1 MYEAGHGASSH
12 GISTLEAMLGRTEYE
27 KAVADFD
34 AFIDQHLEGVPLFS
48 EDPGLQQRYIKYSDL
63 TLDDIE
69 KIADVADSPQTRELL
84 KAADAVQAQ
93 YREQHEGTLQP
104 LETFDGSTHVLVEL
118 YEHMT
123 TQNGQVQQKEKGA
136 IIQCIMNGISIR
148 GYGGEG
154 FVHQVD
160 LGGAQYVIDPDGLA
174 VRYTQQTQ
182 TKPSNDLGKHA
193 QVEDIDVVKR
203 LVERSKKN
211 TAPTMLDVIRG
222 GVKRVMST
230 LFSRP

>member
-12 GISTLEAMLGRTEYE
+12 GIATLEAMLGRTEYE
-27 KAVADFD
+27 KTVADFD
-34 AFIDQHLEGVPLFS
+34 SFVSQQLEGAPLLR
-48 EDPGLQQRYIKYSDL
+48 EDPDLQRYVTYSHL
-63 TLDDIE
+63 TLDD
-69 KIADVADSPQTRELL
+69 VADIATDSPRMRELL

-118 YEHMT
+118 YEYMT

-136 IIQCIMNGISIR
+136 TIQCIMNGVGFR
-148 GYGGEG
+148 GYGDEE

-160 LGGAQYVIDPDGLA
+160 LGGAQYTIDPDGLA

-182 TKPSNDLGKHA
+182 TKPSKDLGKYA
-193 QVEDIDVVKR
+193 QVEDLDIVKR

-211 TAPTMLDVIRG
+211 AAPTMLDVVRG
-222 GVKRVMST
+222 GVKRMMNI
-230 LFSRP
+230 FSRP

>member
-1 MYEAGHGASSH
+1 MYEAGHEAGSG
-12 GISTLEAMLGRTEYE
+12 GIATLEAMLGRTEYE
-27 KAVADFD
+27 KTVADFGI
-34 AFIDQHLEGVPLFS
+34 FIDQQLEGVPLLR
-48 EDPGLQQRYIKYSDL
+48 EDPDLQRYVTYSDL
-63 TLDDIE
+63 TLDDVAD
-69 KIADVADSPQTRELL
+69 IADATDSPRMRELL
-84 KAADAVQAQ
+84 KAADAVRAQ
-93 YREQHEGTLQP
+93 YRKQHEGKLRP

-136 IIQCIMNGISIR
+136 TIQCIMNGISIR

-182 TKPSNDLGKHA
+182 TKPSKDLGKYA
-193 QVEDIDVVKR
+193 QVEDMDVVKR
-203 LVERSKKN
+203 LIERSKKN
-211 TAPTMLDVIRG
+211 TAPTTLDVVRG
-222 GVKRVMST
+222 GVKRMMNI
-230 LFSRP
+230 FSRP

>member
-12 GISTLEAMLGRTEYE
+12 GIATLEAMLGRTEYE
-27 KAVADFD
+27 KAVADFGI
-34 AFIDQHLEGVPLFS
+34 FIDQQLEGAPLLR
-48 EDPGLQQRYIKYSDL
+48 EDPDLQRYMTYSDL
-63 TLDDIE
+63 TLDDLAD
-69 KIADVADSPQTRELL
+69 IADATDSPRMFDLL
-84 KAADAVQAQ
+84 KAAEAVQAQ

-136 IIQCIMNGISIR
+136 TIQCIMNGISIR

-160 LGGAQYVIDPDGLA
+160 LGGAQYVIDTNNSA
-174 VRYTQQTQ
+174 VRYIQQTQ
-182 TKPSNDLGKHA
+182 TKPSSDLGEYA

-211 TAPTMLDVIRG
+211 AAPNTLPKAVRRGMGRIVTAV
-222 GVKRVMST
+222 
-230 LFSRP
+230 SRP

>member
-12 GISTLEAMLGRTEYE
+12 GIATLEAMLGRTEYE
-27 KAVADFD
+27 KAVADFGI
-34 AFIDQHLEGVPLFS
+34 FIDQQLEGAPLLR
-48 EDPGLQQRYIKYSDL
+48 EDPDLQRYMTYNDL
-63 TLDDIE
+63 TLDDLAD
-69 KIADVADSPQTRELL
+69 IADATDSPRMFDLL
-84 KAADAVQAQ
+84 KAAEAVQAQ

-136 IIQCIMNGISIR
+136 TIQCIMNGISIR

-160 LGGAQYVIDPDGLA
+160 LGGAQYVIDTNNSA

-182 TKPSNDLGKHA
+182 TKPSGNLGEYAQAEDMDL
-193 QVEDIDVVKR
+193 IKR
-203 LVERSKKN
+203 LIERSKKN
-211 TAPTMLDVIRG
+211 TAPTMLDVVRG
-222 GVKRVMST
+222 GLKRMMSI
-230 LFSRP
+230 FSRP

>member
-27 KAVADFD
+27 KAVANFD
-34 AFIDQHLEGVPLFS
+34 SFVSRQLEGAPLLR
-48 EDPGLQQRYIKYSDL
+48 EDPDLQRYVTYSDL
-63 TLDDIE
+63 TLDDVAD
-69 KIADVADSPQTRELL
+69 IADATDSPRMRELL

-123 TQNGQVQQKEKGA
+123 TQNGQVQRKEKGA
-136 IIQCIMNGISIR
+136 TIQCIMNGVGFR
-148 GYGGEG
+148 GYGDEE
-154 FVHQVD
+154 FVHHVD

-182 TKPSNDLGKHA
+182 TKPSKDLGKYA
-193 QVEDIDVVKR
+193 QVEDLDIVKR
-203 LVERSKKN
+203 LIEHSKKN
-211 TAPTMLDVIRG
+211 AAPTTLDVVRG
-222 GVKRVMST
+222 GVKRMMNI
-230 LFSRP
+230 FSRP

>member
-1 MYEAGHGASSH
+1 M
-12 GISTLEAMLGRTEYE
+12 T
-27 KAVADFD
+27 
-34 AFIDQHLEGVPLFS
+34 
-48 EDPGLQQRYIKYSDL
+48 YSDL
-63 TLDDIE
+63 TLDDVAD
-69 KIADVADSPQTRELL
+69 IADATDSPRMLELL

-136 IIQCIMNGISIR
+136 TIQCIMNGISIR

-182 TKPSNDLGKHA
+182 TKPSKDLGKYA
-193 QVEDIDVVKR
+193 QVEDMDVVKR
-203 LVERSKKN
+203 LIERSKKN
-211 TAPTMLDVIRG
+211 TAPTMLDVVRG
-222 GVKRVMST
+222 GVKRMMNT
-230 LFSRP
+230 FSRP

>member
-1 MYEAGHGASSH
+1 
-12 GISTLEAMLGRTEYE
+12 MLGRTEYE
-27 KAVADFD
+27 KAVADFGI
-34 AFIDQHLEGVPLFS
+34 FIDQQLEGAPLLR
-48 EDPGLQQRYIKYSDL
+48 EDPDLQRYMTYSDL
-63 TLDDIE
+63 TLDDLAD
-69 KIADVADSPQTRELL
+69 IADATDSPRMFDLL
-84 KAADAVQAQ
+84 KAAEAVQAQ

-136 IIQCIMNGISIR
+136 TIQCIMNGISIR

-182 TKPSNDLGKHA
+182 TKPSKDLGKYA
-193 QVEDIDVVKR
+193 QVEDMDVVKR
-203 LVERSKKN
+203 LIERSKKN
-211 TAPTMLDVIRG
+211 AAPTTLDVVRG
-222 GVKRVMST
+222 GVKRMMNI
-230 LFSRP
+230 FSRP

>member
-1 MYEAGHGASSH
+1 MYEAGHEAGSG
-12 GISTLEAMLGRTEYE
+12 GIATLEAMLGRTEYK
-27 KAVADFD
+27 KAVANFGI
-34 AFIDQHLEGVPLFS
+34 FIDQQLEGVPLFS

-63 TLDDIE
+63 TLDDVE
-69 KIADVADSPQTRELL
+69 KIADVADSPRMRELL

-93 YREQHEGTLQP
+93 YRGQHEGTLQP

-118 YEHMT
+118 YEYMT

-136 IIQCIMNGISIR
+136 TIQCIMNGISIR

-160 LGGAQYVIDPDGLA
+160 LGGAQYVIDTNNSA
-174 VRYTQQTQ
+174 VRYIQQTQ
-182 TKPSNDLGKHA
+182 TKPSKDLGEYA
-193 QVEDIDVVKR
+193 QAEDMDLIKR
-203 LVERSKKN
+203 LIERSKKN
-211 TAPTMLDVIRG
+211 AAPTTLDVVRG

-230 LFSRP
+230 FSRP

>member
-1 MYEAGHGASSH
+1 MYEAGHEAGSG
-12 GISTLEAMLGRTEYE
+12 GIATLEAMLGRTEYE
-27 KAVADFD
+27 KTVADFGI
-34 AFIDQHLEGVPLFS
+34 FIDQQLEGVPLLR
-48 EDPGLQQRYIKYSDL
+48 EDPDLQRYVTYSDL
-63 TLDDIE
+63 TLDDVE
-69 KIADVADSPQTRELL
+69 KIADVADSPRMLELL
-84 KAADAVQAQ
+84 KAAEAVQAQ
-93 YREQHEGTLQP
+93 YREQHEGKLRP

-136 IIQCIMNGISIR
+136 TIQCIMNGISIR

-160 LGGAQYVIDPDGLA
+160 LGGAQYVIDANNSA

-182 TKPSNDLGKHA
+182 TKPSSDLGEYA
-193 QVEDIDVVKR
+193 QAEDMDVVKR

-211 TAPTMLDVIRG
+211 AAPTTLDVVRG
-222 GVKRVMST
+222 GVKRMMNI
-230 LFSRP
+230 FSRP

>member
-12 GISTLEAMLGRTEYE
+12 GIATLEAMLGRTEYE

-69 KIADVADSPQTRELL
+69 KIADVADSPRMRELL

-104 LETFDGSTHVLVEL
+104 LETFDGSTHVFVEL

-136 IIQCIMNGISIR
+136 TIQCIMNGVGFR
-148 GYGGEG
+148 GYGDEE

-160 LGGAQYVIDPDGLA
+160 LGGAQYVIDPDELT

-182 TKPSNDLGKHA
+182 TKPSSDLGEYA
-193 QVEDIDVVKR
+193 QAEDMDVVKR

-211 TAPTMLDVIRG
+211 AAPDLLSTVRRKIGRMVTAV
-222 GVKRVMST
+222 
-230 LFSRP
+230 SRP

>member
-1 MYEAGHGASSH
+1 MYKAGHGASSH

-27 KAVADFD
+27 KAVANFD
-34 AFIDQHLEGVPLFS
+34 SFVSQQLEGAPLLR
-48 EDPGLQQRYIKYSDL
+48 EDPDLQRYVTYSDL
-63 TLDDIE
+63 TLDDLAD
-69 KIADVADSPQTRELL
+69 IADATDSPRMRELL
-84 KAADAVQAQ
+84 KAADAVRAQ
-93 YREQHEGTLQP
+93 YRKQHEGKLRP

-136 IIQCIMNGISIR
+136 TIQCIMNGISIR

-160 LGGAQYVIDPDGLA
+160 LGGAQYVIDPDGLT

-182 TKPSNDLGKHA
+182 TKPSKDLGKYA

-211 TAPTMLDVIRG
+211 AAPTTLDVVRG
-222 GVKRVMST
+222 GVKRMMNI
-230 LFSRP
+230 FSRP

>member
-12 GISTLEAMLGRTEYE
+12 SISTLEAMLGRTEYE

-34 AFIDQHLEGVPLFS
+34 SFVSQQLEGAPLLR
-48 EDPGLQQRYIKYSDL
+48 EDPDLQRYVTYSDL
-63 TLDDIE
+63 TLDDVAD
-69 KIADVADSPQTRELL
+69 IADATDSPRMRELL

-93 YREQHEGTLQP
+93 YRKQHEGTLQP

-118 YEHMT
+118 YEYMT
-123 TQNGQVQQKEKGA
+123 TQNGPVQQKEKGA
-136 IIQCIMNGISIR
+136 TIQCIMNGISIR
-148 GYGGEG
+148 GYGGER

-160 LGGAQYVIDPDGLA
+160 LGGAQYVIDPDGLT

-182 TKPSNDLGKHA
+182 TKPSKDLGKYA

-203 LVERSKKN
+203 LVELSKKN
-211 TAPTMLDVIRG
+211 TAPTTLDVVRG

>member
-12 GISTLEAMLGRTEYE
+12 GIATLEAMLGRTEYE
-27 KAVADFD
+27 KAVANFD
-34 AFIDQHLEGVPLFS
+34 SFVSQQLEGAPLLR
-48 EDPGLQQRYIKYSDL
+48 EDPDLQRYVTYSHL
-63 TLDDIE
+63 TLDDVAD
-69 KIADVADSPQTRELL
+69 IADATDSPRMRELL
-84 KAADAVQAQ
+84 KAADAVRAQ
-93 YREQHEGTLQP
+93 YREQHKDNLQP
-104 LETFDGSTHVLVEL
+104 RDSFDGSTHVLVEL
-118 YEHMT
+118 YEHIT
-123 TQNGQVQQKEKGA
+123 TRYGQVQRREKGA
-136 IIQCIMNGISIR
+136 TVQCVMNGVGFR

-174 VRYTQQTQ
+174 VRYTHQTQ
-182 TKPSNDLGKHA
+182 TKPSKDLGKYA

-203 LVERSKKN
+203 LVELSKKN
-211 TAPTMLDVIRG
+211 TAPTTLDVVRG